1 MPATINLGKDYTVS
15 GLPGVTDLTVSR
27 SADGVDTT
35 TRSGDLPIKRVK
47 AGIPDYTF
55 EGTVLGTATTS
66 FQIGKEYALTLGGGA
81 KNVICMDCTI
91 EEPQEGVYQFKLTM
105 RPGVES
111 EAANKITIGPA
122 TWRT

>member
-1 MPATINLGKDYTVS
+1 
-15 GLPGVTDLTVSR
+15 
-27 SADGVDTT
+27 
-35 TRSGDLPIKRVK
+35 
-47 AGIPDYTF
+47 
-55 EGTVLGTATTS
+55 
-66 FQIGKEYALTLGGGA
+66 
-81 KNVICMDCTI
+81 MDCTI